1 MAITPPFP
9 LLFQEGGYPSPME
22 DKMDANEIKRVLV
35 VGSGVMGSS
44 IAQVFASANIDVVLL
59 DVDQKIL
66 SRAMGLIE
74 SSLKTMVDFGKIS
87 NNKISS
93 ILSHIKSST
102 DLTKMTA
109 DVDFVI
115 EAVPEVPNIKKEV
128 FSQLDRLCSE
138 DTIIASNTSGL
149 DIFNIANMKRPERLV
164 IAHFFAPAHIIPLVE
179 IVPGPTTSSETI
191 SFTATF
197 MERVGK
203 NPIVMKKFGPGFI
216 VNRIQKAIGEA
227 CFEMIEQGLAGPEEI
242 DRSIKL
248 SLGIR
253 LPIVGVV
260 QSMDFNGLD
269 TLLNTMRNDGK
280 IYSFVEEKVK
290 KGHLGVKT
298 SKGIYDYQE
307 RSEKEVLRK
316 RDVLYLKMLEY
327 LDKIHAFEPV

>member
-1 MAITPPFP
+1 
-9 LLFQEGGYPSPME
+9 
-22 DKMDANEIKRVLV
+22 MDVNEIKRVLV

-44 IAQVFASANIDVVLL
+44 IAQVFATANIDVVLV

-74 SSLKTMVDFGKIS
+74 SSLRTLVDFGKIS
-87 NNKISS
+87 NDKIPSV
-93 ILSHIKSST
+93 LSHIKPST
-102 DLTKMTA
+102 DLTQMIGDA
-109 DVDFVI
+109 DFII
-115 EAVPEVPNIKKEV
+115 EAVPEVPNIKKDV
-128 FSQLDRLCSE
+128 FSQLNKLCPT
-138 DTIIASNTSGL
+138 DTVIASNTSAL
-149 DIFNIANMKRPERLV
+149 DIFGIADMKRPERLV

-179 IVPGPTTSSETI
+179 IVPGPMTSSETI
-191 SFTATF
+191 SFTATL

-216 VNRIQKAIGEA
+216 VNRIQKAISEA

-242 DRSIKL
+242 DRAIKL

-269 TLLNTMRNDGK
+269 IVLNTMRNYGK
-280 IYSFVEEKVK
+280 IYSFVEEMVK

-298 SKGIYDYQE
+298 SKGIYDYQG
-307 RSEKEVLRK
+307 RSETEILEK
-316 RDVLYLKMLEY
+316 RDDLYLKMLKY
-327 LDKIHAFEPV
+327 LQKIHAFDPV